1 MSASASSSDAMETL
15 ERGLLKMSLGHADVV
30 NAPGDSPAV
39 SKQLLM
45 KSDKIVDVAPSEVLP
60 STGVHAP
67 VVETKPSSFL
77 SISESRPLR
86 PYQARIV
93 KRLAKLAAR
102 AETDDTAASTVLV
115 YLPTGGG
122 KTRIAV
128 EVCRRGIE
136 AGKRCV
142 FIVNRNKLADQA
154 SASAHRCMP
163 QFIDAASISCT
174 GVRSD
179 GCCRASW
186 QCGSIQGWVHR

>member
-15 ERGLLKMSLGHADVV
+15 EQGLLKMTLAHADVV

-39 SKQLLM
+39 SKLM

-67 VVETKPSSFL
+67 DVETKPSSSL

-142 FIVNRNKLADQA
+142 FIVNRNKLADQV
-154 SASAHRCMP
+154 SASAHRCVP
-163 QFIDAASISCT
+163 QF
-174 GVRSD
+174 
-179 GCCRASW
+179 
-186 QCGSIQGWVHR
+186 H